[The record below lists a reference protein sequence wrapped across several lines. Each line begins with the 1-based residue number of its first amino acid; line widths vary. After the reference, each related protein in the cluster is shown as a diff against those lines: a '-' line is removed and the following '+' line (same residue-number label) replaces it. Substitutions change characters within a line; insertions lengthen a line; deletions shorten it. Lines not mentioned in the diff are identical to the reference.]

1 MEIVKL
7 DKNIHNR
14 AAFDCGE
21 SDLNNY
27 LGQTANQHVKKEVA
41 RTFVLSDSTIPNKVV
56 GFYALSITK
65 VSLTE
70 LPPKLASLYP
80 NEVYCAL
87 ISRLA
92 VDLTEQN
99 KGYGGVVLI
108 DAVKRIIAAAEDMP
122 VPMIIVDAK
131 NTKAKKWYEGYGF
144 KSLPNQPNR
153 LFMPVKAARDML
165 GAG

>member
-7 DKNIHNR
+7 DKNIHDR

-21 SDLNNY
+21 SGLNNY
-27 LGQTANQHVKKEVA
+27 LGQTANQHDKKGLV
-41 RTFVLSDSTIPNKVV
+41 RTFVLSDPTIPNKVV
-56 GFYALSITK
+56 GFYALAITK

-70 LPPKLASLYP
+70 LPPKLASSYP

-99 KGYGGVVLI
+99 KGYGGVILI

-122 VPMIIVDAK
+122 VPMIIIDAK
-131 NTKAKKWYEGYGF
+131 NTKAKEWYKGYGF
-144 KSLPNQPNR
+144 ESLPELPNR
-153 LFMPVKAARDML
+153 LFMTVKAASEML
-165 GAG
+165 GAV